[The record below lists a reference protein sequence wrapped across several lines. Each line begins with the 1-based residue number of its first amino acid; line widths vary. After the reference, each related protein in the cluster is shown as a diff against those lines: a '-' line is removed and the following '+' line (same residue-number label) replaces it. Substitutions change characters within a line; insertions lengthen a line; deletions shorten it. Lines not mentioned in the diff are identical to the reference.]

1 MEVVAEADV
10 PLESIGFDVTIA
22 AVSVLAVVTGTASR
36 DVEDDTNNG
45 EIATGDGVWTVCTT

>member
-1 MEVVAEADV
+1 MDVVAEADV

-45 EIATGDGVWTVCTT
+45 DSATGDGVWMVCTT